1 MFINYLVGITFLLMG
16 LLVHRMKWYGLIAGF
31 NTMRPERQ
39 EEVDIVSVARTIGYY
54 GYANAA
60 VFILSG
66 VLLTDRFSWGG
77 LFPYLFLVVS
87 TLGLLI
93 RLQRFDRQVV
103 DGEGRFKAG
112 AKRRLALKLL
122 PVVLVLVGVGG
133 LMVCSSRPPQVTI
146 DDMGMVIEGM
156 YGESYTWGE
165 IRTVTLLE
173 ELPEVRMKTN
183 GSALGPHLKG
193 HFRVANLGA
202 VLLHV
207 DTRTPPYILI
217 QTEEEKVI
225 FNLPSSIDTM
235 DLYRELDD
243 SIDSDR

>member
-1 MFINYLVGITFLLMG
+1 MNVLVGVTFLLMG
-16 LLVHRMKWYGLIAGF
+16 LLVHRLKWYGLIAGF

-39 EEVDIVSVARTIGYY
+39 NEVDIVSVARTIGYY

-77 LFPYLFLVVS
+77 LFPYLFLVLS

-93 RLQRFDRQVV
+93 RLQRFDKQVI

-133 LMVCSSRPPQVTI
+133 LMVYSSRPPRVSTDEVGI
-146 DDMGMVIEGM
+146 AIEGM
-156 YGESYTWGE
+156 YGESFTWEE
-165 IRTVTLLE
+165 IRSLTLLE
-173 ELPEVRMKTN
+173 DLPDIQMKTN

-193 HFRVANLGA
+193 HFRVSDHGG

>member
-1 MFINYLVGITFLLMG
+1 
-16 LLVHRMKWYGLIAGF
+16 
-31 NTMRPERQ
+31 
-39 EEVDIVSVARTIGYY
+39 
-54 GYANAA
+54 
-60 VFILSG
+60 
-66 VLLTDRFSWGG
+66 
-77 LFPYLFLVVS
+77 LFLVVS

-103 DGEGRFKAG
+103 DGEGRFRAG
-112 AKRRLALKLL
+112 AKSRLALKLL

-133 LMVCSSRPPQVTI
+133 LMVYSSRPPQVTI

-193 HFRVANLGA
+193 HFRVADHGG